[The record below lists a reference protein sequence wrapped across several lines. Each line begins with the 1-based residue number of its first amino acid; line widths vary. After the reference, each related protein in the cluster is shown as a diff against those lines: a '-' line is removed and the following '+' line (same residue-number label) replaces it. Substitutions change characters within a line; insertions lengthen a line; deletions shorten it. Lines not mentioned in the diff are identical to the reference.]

1 MSDSTQ
7 HPALA
12 EGSEQPTWWLL
23 RRAVAGDNEAAA
35 AVVILCDRVFVDD
48 QRAWSHVDDRREA
61 IDWAGILAEG
71 TWSSGER
78 ALLALGRNLW
88 SGGDDTA
95 VDVTDLIRLGDGY
108 FAVAMEAI
116 AARRGV
122 GPVAGGFV
130 SRARSD
136 RS

>member
-1 MSDSTQ
+1 MSNSTQ
-7 HPALA
+7 HPALDA
-12 EGSEQPTWWLL
+12 GSEQPTWWLL

-35 AVVILCDRVFVDD
+35 AVVILCDRIFADD
-48 QRAWSHVDDRREA
+48 HRAWSHVDDRHES
-61 IDWAGILAEG
+61 IDWDGIVAEG

-88 SGGDDTA
+88 CGGDDTA
-95 VDVTDLIRLGDGY
+95 VDVTDLICLGDGY
-108 FAVAMEAI
+108 FAVAMQAI
-116 AARRGV
+116 TARRGV
-122 GPVAGGFV
+122 GPTAGGFM